1 MMRLQMAGTDGII
14 PAYAGN
20 TSHRRRIGCIPR
32 DHPRVCGEHSDSELY
47 LSTSLGSSPRMRGTH
62 VGHDHV
68 GAVRGII
75 PAYAGNTD
83 DMPLHCDELTDHP
96 RVCGEHLYIQHAD
109 WDDPGSSPRMR
120 GTLRWWFV
128 VFFCPGIIPAYAGNT
143 RLADRAR
150 CG

>member
-1 MMRLQMAGTDGII
+1 
-14 PAYAGN
+14 
-20 TSHRRRIGCIPR
+20 
-32 DHPRVCGEHSDSELY
+32 
-47 LSTSLGSSPRMRGTH
+47 MRGTH

-128 VFFCPGIIPAYAGNT
+128 VFFLSWDHP
-143 RLADRAR
+143 RV
-150 CG
+150 CGEHQTC